1 MMKFIVVDSRKT
13 FLDDI
18 NTRLLLDDER
28 NIDVVSTLTSA
39 GNLHNAISAYKPDVV
54 AVCENI
60 VETQS
65 DWDYADAEIVGYA
78 VTDEG
83 EDVFRRYNLPCYGK
97 VRNTTHL
104 LNLMEGPIPSNKS
117 NKKQEKNETVN
128 SEPDTEAAKVDSH
141 DISAREIMPEVK
153 QDKAY
158 KDTVIA
164 ELDEEITEKLNTP
177 TNTETN
183 PIREPA
189 TKMSQIE
196 MLRQQKK
203 ATHFGHTEE
212 EANEHLNNDIY
223 KRKLPAKVVTVYSSK
238 GGVGKTTLSTE
249 IASYLALT
257 EHGRGRYRVCIA
269 DYNIDFGDV
278 RATLGL
284 NNDDADMT
292 LWAMDIRDRIQNGEK
307 PEDIQ
312 YSKKEIES
320 YLQIADK
327 IGLYALCAPNTH
339 EESMDIG
346 QNELEVML
354 RNLIHNGGF
363 DYVVCDTGNNTRD
376 SSFCAL
382 EMADHV
388 FLVVTQDV
396 NAASCNKSVLETFG
410 AIGFDMSKISL
421 IINKIMPVK
430 YTGVQPKDIEDYFEK
445 YPCVARVKN
454 DMDLIKTNNLSEPIV
469 LQPNHDVTKEL
480 RKIIAFLTGDKEA
493 SVVQQKNGFLSR
505 LFKR

>member
-1 MMKFIVVDSRKT
+1 
-13 FLDDI
+13 
-18 NTRLLLDDER
+18 
-28 NIDVVSTLTSA
+28 
-39 GNLHNAISAYKPDVV
+39 
-54 AVCENI
+54 
-60 VETQS
+60 
-65 DWDYADAEIVGYA
+65 
-78 VTDEG
+78 
-83 EDVFRRYNLPCYGK
+83 
-97 VRNTTHL
+97 
-104 LNLMEGPIPSNKS
+104 
-117 NKKQEKNETVN
+117 
-128 SEPDTEAAKVDSH
+128 
-141 DISAREIMPEVK
+141 
-153 QDKAY
+153 
-158 KDTVIA
+158 
-164 ELDEEITEKLNTP
+164 
-177 TNTETN
+177 
-183 PIREPA
+183 
-189 TKMSQIE
+189 
-196 MLRQQKK
+196 
-203 ATHFGHTEE
+203 
-212 EANEHLNNDIY
+212 
-223 KRKLPAKVVTVYSSK
+223 
-238 GGVGKTTLSTE
+238 
-249 IASYLALT
+249 
-257 EHGRGRYRVCIA
+257 
-269 DYNIDFGDV
+269 
-278 RATLGL
+278 
-284 NNDDADMT
+284 MT